1 MIAIKRQYHPVVIV
15 YEVLRSQVPLGFV
28 NCFVDQGEES
38 AMRRGVARTAVGA
51 VATGV
56 LVLAMSNP
64 AAAAES
70 DTGGASNG
78 PSSGTCI
85 SEISGARACFQPD
98 GDVIYAKDTSFDAYS
113 VYTYWE
119 NQLKDSSGT
128 WKTYRSGKC
137 WNKRGSGEWASC
149 NKDFY
154 ENSSTNAYGGK
165 GSRISIAA
173 CVDDLGDD
181 TCEPSPWLYNSN

>member
-1 MIAIKRQYHPVVIV
+1 MQ
-15 YEVLRSQVPLGFV
+15 
-28 NCFVDQGEES
+28 
-38 AMRRGVARTAVGA
+38 RGVARAAFGA

-70 DTGGASNG
+70 DTGSASSG
-78 PSSGTCI
+78 PTSGTCI

-98 GDVIYAKDTSFDAYS
+98 GDIIFAKDTSFDGYS
-113 VYTYWE
+113 VYTSWV
-119 NQLKDSSGT
+119 NQLKDSSGN
-128 WKTYRSGKC
+128 WKTYRTGTC
-137 WNKRGSGEWASC
+137 RNNRGSGEWAAC

-154 ENSSTNAYGGK
+154 ENSTSPNALGGK

-173 CVDDLGDD
+173 CVDDLGGD
-181 TCEPSPWLYNSN
+181 TCEPSPYIYNSN